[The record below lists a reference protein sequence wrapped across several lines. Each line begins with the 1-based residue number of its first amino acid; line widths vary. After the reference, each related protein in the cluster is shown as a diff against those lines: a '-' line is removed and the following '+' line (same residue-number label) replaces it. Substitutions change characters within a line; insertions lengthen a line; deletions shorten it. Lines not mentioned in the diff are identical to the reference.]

1 MQGMREAGLHRRRKK
16 WCAPREVKKLEQGLG
31 EDTEAIFLLL
41 LLLFLITELPSNGKR
56 TGSGGVLTHK
66 CSSYSRRHRVMS
78 GLEPHREELPFLSPS
93 FSALLGRSHR
103 GTDQTL
109 PSSYSLSAS
118 DMMIFGLFPPSSRV
132 TLLRLLSAAA
142 FWIRCPT
149 CRESRAGV
157 GINSHISK
165 GALGLH
171 LSQHLML
178 IPSLSGL

>member
-1 MQGMREAGLHRRRKK
+1 M
-16 WCAPREVKKLEQGLG
+16 
-31 EDTEAIFLLL
+31 
-41 LLLFLITELPSNGKR
+41 LIAELPSPGKR
-56 TGSGGVLTHK
+56 SRNGGVLIHK
-66 CSSYSRRHRVMS
+66 CSSYSRRHSRVVVS
-78 GLEPHREELPFLSPS
+78 GLEPHTGDLSFLFLSPP
-93 FSALLGRSHR
+93 ALEEAKVK

-149 CRESRAGV
+149 CRVSRAGV

-165 GALGLH
+165 RALG
-171 LSQHLML
+171 
-178 IPSLSGL
+178 

>member
-1 MQGMREAGLHRRRKK
+1 MLK
-16 WCAPREVKKLEQGLG
+16 
-31 EDTEAIFLLL
+31 
-41 LLLFLITELPSNGKR
+41 
-56 TGSGGVLTHK
+56 HK
-66 CSSYSRRHRVMS
+66 CSSYSRVMVS
-78 GLEPHREELPFLSPS
+78 GLEPHNGDLSILFLSPP
-93 FSALLGRSHR
+93 ALEAAKVR

-149 CRESRAGV
+149 CRDSRAGV

-165 GALGLH
+165 RALGLH

-178 IPSLSGL
+178 ILIVRALNLPRVSPPTRNSSGETRRNILKNQIRTKESYLMQTYISQPGISFE